1 MNRYRSPPKRTNF
14 QMELLSDGSR
24 KQPYDILIFFII
36 AQKELKMNRLRLH
49 SSICQT
55 ALDIT
60 NSSLVHDTVMM
71 LTNIRPVPTYK
82 DGEKTDKI
90 GAYMYECV
98 DLFSFDRISIKVE
111 GSNPLI
117 DPEDLLE
124 RREAGEKIFVE
135 VIGGTVTAYYNERL
149 NSIEDSFKARELRI
163 VTNHEI

>member
-1 MNRYRSPPKRTNF
+1 MNPVKLN
-14 QMELLSDGSR
+14 
-24 KQPYDILIFFII
+24 
-36 AQKELKMNRLRLH
+36 
-49 SSICQT
+49 SSICQRP
-55 ALDIT
+55 LDII
-60 NSSLVHDTVMM
+60 NSSRIHDVVVM
-71 LTNIRPVPTYK
+71 LIGVRPVPIYK
-82 DGEKTDKI
+82 DGKRTDEI

>member
-1 MNRYRSPPKRTNF
+1 MNPVKLN
-14 QMELLSDGSR
+14 
-24 KQPYDILIFFII
+24 
-36 AQKELKMNRLRLH
+36 
-49 SSICQT
+49 SSICQRP
-55 ALDIT
+55 LDII
-60 NSSLVHDTVMM
+60 NSSRIHDVVVM
-71 LTNIRPVPTYK
+71 LIGVRPVPIYK
-82 DGEKTDKI
+82 DDKRTDEI

>member
-1 MNRYRSPPKRTNF
+1 MNRIKLN
-14 QMELLSDGSR
+14 
-24 KQPYDILIFFII
+24 
-36 AQKELKMNRLRLH
+36 
-49 SSICQT
+49 SSICQIP
-55 ALDIT
+55 LPIE
-60 NSSLVHDTVMM
+60 NSSRIHDIVMM
-71 LTNIRPVPTYK
+71 LIGIRPVPIYK
-82 DGEKTDKI
+82 DGERTDEI

-111 GSNPLI
+111 ESNPLI
-117 DPEDLLE
+117 DPEELLE

>member
-1 MNRYRSPPKRTNF
+1 MNPVKLN
-14 QMELLSDGSR
+14 
-24 KQPYDILIFFII
+24 
-36 AQKELKMNRLRLH
+36 
-49 SSICQT
+49 SSICQRP
-55 ALDIT
+55 LDIM
-60 NSSLVHDTVMM
+60 NSSRIHDIVMM
-71 LTNIRPVPTYK
+71 LIGIRPVPIYK
-82 DGEKTDKI
+82 DGERTDEVGSYI
-90 GAYMYECV
+90 YDCV

-135 VIGGTVTAYYNERL
+135 VIGGTVTAYYSERL